1 MEVTK
6 EMLDVIEEVKG
17 KRQANLWDPRCAQAF
32 AAKNKK
38 PVESPKP
45 AVKVADKS

>member
-17 KRQANLWDPRCAQAF
+17 KRKASMWDHRCAQAM
-32 AAKNKK
+32 ADRSKK
-38 PVESPKP
+38 GVNPVKP
-45 AVKVADKS
+45 AVKTTDKS